1 MTPGQLGRA
10 GRTVLAVPC
19 IYLDTRVPQPSPTLW
34 DFSEF
39 NIGGFPVSQ
48 ALSVCWLHKAMEGKR
63 TWPWEA
69 NERARSASTSPF
81 PNCFC
86 KQHLEQKRL
95 CTDWLCQS
103 PQPLNRPGLR
113 GAPHSCTSRKG
124 LTGSAWRL
132 QPQKPIVL
140 QQSPPPHPGRPC
152 GEPHQKAQAGVSGLL
167 ASL

>member
-69 NERARSASTSPF
+69 NEEGKV
-81 PNCFC
+81 CV
-86 KQHLEQKRL
+86 HLTISQL
-95 CTDWLCQS
+95 LLQTT
-103 PQPLNRPGLR
+103 PG
-113 GAPHSCTSRKG
+113 T
-124 LTGSAWRL
+124 
-132 QPQKPIVL
+132 
-140 QQSPPPHPGRPC
+140 
-152 GEPHQKAQAGVSGLL
+152 EKAVY
-167 ASL
+167 